1 MKRLPWRA
9 LSKWILGPLAVL
21 AVSSLLG
28 ALLAGEQRGKLWS
41 LTANLTAAERSE
53 LEAAPYRS
61 VSNAAWRLGLWSSA
75 KKAVK
80 AELDHLPADDGPARA
95 RALLRFAA
103 LDDNPEGQAAVAA
116 QACGA
121 DPSICDHMKEAVERE
136 TSLRLVAPGNHVP
149 LYFLGGH
156 PHIPGSPHP

>member
-1 MKRLPWRA
+1 MKRPPWPA
-9 LSKWILGPLAVL
+9 LVKWIAGPLAVL
-21 AVSSLLG
+21 AVTSTLG
-28 ALLAGEQRGKLWS
+28 ALLAGEQRGKLFS
-41 LTANLTAAERSE
+41 LTARLTPVERSE
-53 LEAAPYRS
+53 LEGAPYRT

-80 AELDHLPADDGPARA
+80 AELDHLPENGGPERA

-121 DPSICDHMKEAVERE
+121 DPSICDHMKEAVKRE
-136 TSLRLVAPGNHVP
+136 TSVRLVAPGNQVP

-156 PHIPGSPHP
+156 PRMPGSPHP

>member
-1 MKRLPWRA
+1 VKPGLLPT
-9 LSKWILGPLAVL
+9 LLKWGIGPLAVL
-21 AVSSLLG
+21 ALMATLG
-28 ALLAGEQRGKLWS
+28 ALLAGEQRGKLYT
-41 LTANLTAAERSE
+41 LTAKLTPGERSD
-53 LEAAPYRS
+53 LEGAPFRA
-61 VSNAAWRLGLWSSA
+61 VANAAWRLGTWSSA

-80 AELDHLPADDGPARA
+80 ADLDHLPDSGPLRA

-136 TSLRLVAPGNHVP
+136 TSTRLVAPGNTVP

-156 PHIPGSPHP
+156 PHVPGFGL